1 MNELLISVQN
11 AANEKLRQDGFLS
24 VRTLCEML
32 EDKIY
37 SREPSHPDFDI

>member
-11 AANEKLRQDGFLS
+11 AANEKLFHDGFLY
-24 VRTLCEML
+24 VGALCEML

-37 SREPSHPDFDI
+37 GRESSRPDYDI